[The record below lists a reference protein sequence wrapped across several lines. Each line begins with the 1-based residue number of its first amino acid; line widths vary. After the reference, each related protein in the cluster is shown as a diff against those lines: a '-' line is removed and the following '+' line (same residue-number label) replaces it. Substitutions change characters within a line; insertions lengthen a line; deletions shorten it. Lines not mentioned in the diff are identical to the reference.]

1 MTKERKTAQQL
12 SQMLSAAAGID
23 GLQVMVREDH
33 AYGWQP
39 TVLSSFGDPIGC
51 QRRVEQNR
59 PHIEKSI
66 RFGALDSHYPSLE
79 PSR

>member
-1 MTKERKTAQQL
+1 MTKEKKTAQQL

-39 TVLSSFGDPIGC
+39 TVFSSLGDPIGC
-51 QRRVEQNR
+51 QRRVEQIA
-59 PHIEKSI
+59 HIL
-66 RFGALDSHYPSLE
+66 RNQYDLA
-79 PSR
+79 R